1 MSDAQV
7 DSICAMV
14 MILAMW
20 SAVIVSI
27 IRRTR

>member
-7 DSICAMV
+7 ESICAML

-20 SAVIVSI
+20 AAVIVAI
-27 IRRTR
+27 IRKTQ

>member
-7 DSICAMV
+7 DSICATACL
-14 MILAMW
+14 IAMW
-20 SAVIVSI
+20 AAVIVAI